1 MKNNIKKKKCKH
13 FCVGKM
19 VKKMVNH
26 MHKKMAP
33 TQTLNIYT
41 HCAVHIPIVTTLCIV
56 LDESR
61 YEQRCNNRVTRNSLY
76 SKLSAG
82 TLNSVTNKQ

>member
-1 MKNNIKKKKCKH
+1 
-13 FCVGKM
+13 
-19 VKKMVNH
+19 

-41 HCAVHIPIVTTLCIV
+41 HRAVHIPTVTTLCIV

-61 YEQRCNNRVTRNSLY
+61 YEQSCNNRVTRNSLY